1 MNKTEQPRKALGR
14 GLSSLLPSKQSP
26 SQQPIGATAAIVDS
40 PDGTGGYLC
49 VKIDLIDPNPTQ
61 PRTIFEPEKLD
72 ELAASIRAN
81 GVIQPLIVR
90 KKNDRYELVAGER
103 RLRAARMAGL
113 TEAPVV
119 VQEFADDRILELQ
132 LIENIQREDLNPIE
146 IATAFERLVREHGLT
161 HEEVGRRTGKD
172 RATVSNFIRL
182 LRLPDRV
189 KILLAEHRLTAGHAR
204 ALLALPD
211 EDSVVHLAESAAQ
224 NGTSVR
230 AIEKTV
236 QHILEGHEAHPDGIV
251 RPDTGAKPQLD
262 PNVRAAIEEM
272 EHRLGTR
279 VRIVEKSADRGRIE
293 IDYFSQEDLMRI
305 YGLIMGEE
313 E

>member
-1 MNKTEQPRKALGR
+1 MSKVEQQRKALGR
-14 GLSSLLPSKQSP
+14 GLNSLLPSKTSGLAP
-26 SQQPIGATAAIVDS
+26 TGATAPPQQEEA
-40 PDGTGGYLC
+40 GYLL
-49 VKIDLIDPNPTQ
+49 VRIELIDPNPTQ
-61 PRTIFEPEKLD
+61 PRTIFDPQTLQ

-90 KKNDRYELVAGER
+90 RKQDRFELVAGER
-103 RLRAARMAGL
+103 RLRAARMAGMA
-113 TEAPVV
+113 EVPVL
-119 VQEFADDRILELQ
+119 VQELADDRLLELQ

-146 IATAFERLVREHGLT
+146 IATAFDRLVREHGLS

-182 LRLPDRV
+182 LRLPDPV
-189 KILLAEHRLTAGHAR
+189 KVLLAEQKISAGHAR

-211 EDSVVHLAESAAQ
+211 EESMIRLAESAASSAA
-224 NGTSVR
+224 SVR
-230 AIEKTV
+230 QVEKTV
-236 QHILEGHEAHPDGIV
+236 QAMLEARDGAPPDPIIKPPASGI
-251 RPDTGAKPQLD
+251 KPQLD

-305 YGLIMGEE
+305 YGLIMGEVE
-313 E
+313 